1 MISEEQIQ
9 DLIDSDERYSKEYF
23 IWQMDE
29 DNTGIEQFYL
39 DEIESDLDERV
50 LALMQHTGYMFS
62 DCDRAIDKRE
72 WLVLTDKE
80 ADEQVANYAEDSL
93 DDVLYGVNE
102 VIKQYF
108 DTERYLED
116 YIYDSDRGSVLA
128 SRDGNEYTETVNGTA
143 YYLYNCS

>member
-23 IWQMDE
+23 IWQMDP
-29 DNTGIEQFYL
+29 DNTNLEQFYL
-39 DEIESDLDERV
+39 DEIESDIDERV
-50 LALMQHTGYMFS
+50 LALMQHTGDMFS
-62 DCDRAIDKRE
+62 DCDRAIDNHE
-72 WLVLTDKE
+72 WLVLTDEE
-80 ADEQVANYAEDSL
+80 ADEQVANYAEYSL

-108 DTERYLED
+108 DTEQYLED
-116 YIYDSDRGSVLA
+116 YIYDSDRGSVIA

>member
-9 DLIDSDERYSKEYF
+9 DLIDSDERSSKEYF
-23 IWQMDE
+23 IWQMDP
-29 DNTGIEQFYL
+29 DNNGIEQFYL
-39 DEIESDLDERV
+39 DKIESNLDERV
-50 LALMQHTGYMFS
+50 LALMQHTGDMFS
-62 DCDRAIDKRE
+62 DCESAVYNRE
-72 WLVLTDKE
+72 WFVLTDEE
-80 ADEQVANYAEDSL
+80 ADEQVANYAENSL

-108 DTERYLED
+108 DSERYIED
-116 YIYDSDRGSVLA
+116 YIYDSDRGSVIA

>member
-29 DNTGIEQFYL
+29 DNTNIEQFYL
-39 DEIESDLDERV
+39 DKIKPDMDERII
-50 LALMQHTGYMFS
+50 ALMQHTGDMFS
-62 DCDRAIDKRE
+62 DCESAIDKHE
-72 WLVLTDKE
+72 WLVLTGEE
-80 ADEQVANYAEDSL
+80 ADKHVADYAQGLL
-93 DDVLYGVNE
+93 DDVLYEVDE

-108 DTERYLED
+108 NTEQYLED
-116 YIYDSDRGSVLA
+116 SINDLDRGSVIA
-128 SRDGNEYTETVNGTA
+128 SRDGNEYTETVNGTV

>member
-9 DLIDSDERYSKEYF
+9 DLIDSDERYSKTYF
-23 IWQMDE
+23 IWQMDPT
-29 DNTGIEQFYL
+29 NTNIEQFYL
-39 DEIESDLDERV
+39 DEIEPDLDERII
-50 LALMQHTGYMFS
+50 ALMQHTGDMFY
-62 DCDRAIDKRE
+62 DCESAIDKRE
-72 WLVLTDKE
+72 WLVLTDEE

-108 DTERYLED
+108 NTEEYLED
-116 YIYDSDRGSVLA
+116 YIYNSDRGSVIA
-128 SRDGNEYTETVNGTA
+128 SRDGEEHTETVNGTT

>member
-29 DNTGIEQFYL
+29 DNTDIEQFYL

-50 LALMQHTGYMFS
+50 LALMQHTGDMFS
-62 DCDRAIDKRE
+62 DCESAIDKRE
-72 WLVLTDKE
+72 WLVLTNEE
-80 ADEQVANYAEDSL
+80 ADEQIANYAQDSL
-93 DDVLYGVNE
+93 SGVLYGVDE

-108 DTERYLED
+108 DTKRYIED
-116 YIYDSDRGSVLA
+116 YIYDSDRGSVIA
-128 SRDGNEYTETVNGTA
+128 WCDGEEYTETVNGIT